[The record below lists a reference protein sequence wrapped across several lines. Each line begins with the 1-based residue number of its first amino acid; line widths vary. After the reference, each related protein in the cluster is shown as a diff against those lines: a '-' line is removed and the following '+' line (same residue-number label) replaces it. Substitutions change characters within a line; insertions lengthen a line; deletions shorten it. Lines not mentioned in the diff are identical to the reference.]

1 MERATEPALQRLR
14 LLSYNIQSGLST
26 RRYSDYVTHSWRH
39 VLPVPSRMVNLD
51 AIADLA
57 AGYDIVGLQEVDPGS
72 LRSGFVDQ
80 AAYLAAR
87 GGFPFV
93 HDQSNR
99 RIGMISHH
107 ANAVLSRH
115 RPSAIED
122 RKLPGLIKGR
132 GVLCVR
138 YGDGPEALHLFIIHL
153 ALGRR
158 GRMQQ
163 LGFLAELI
171 ADARH
176 AIVMGD
182 LNCHAGSPE
191 IAHLLARTSLAEP
204 EALHLPTFPS
214 WAPNRQLDHILVS
227 ESIRVERVEVLRHT
241 YSDHLPI
248 AMEVVLPAAA
258 WWSGIAPAA
267 AASLP

>member
-1 MERATEPALQRLR
+1 MDRPTEAPQRLR

-39 VLPVPSRMVNLD
+39 LLPVPSRMANLD

-80 AAYLAAR
+80 SAYLATR

-93 HDQSNR
+93 YDQSNR

-115 RPSAIED
+115 RPTAIED
-122 RKLPGLIKGR
+122 RKLPGLIRGR

-163 LGFLAELI
+163 LGFLAELMSG
-171 ADARH
+171 ARH
-176 AIVMGD
+176 VIVMGD

-191 IAHLLARTSLAEP
+191 IAHLLARSSLAEP

-214 WAPNRQLDHILVS
+214 WAPKRQLDHILVS
-227 ESIRVERVEVLRHT
+227 RSIRVERVEVLRHT

-248 AMEVVLPAAA
+248 AMDVALPAGSGWRAA
-258 WWSGIAPAA
+258 EGAGAV
-267 AASLP
+267 ASLP